1 MLQLTKKASVEA
13 TLQMAQT
20 RPINKITVRDIVEA
34 CGITRNT
41 FYYHF
46 HDIYEVMECWIDLE
60 FNRIKEKCGQ
70 NFEQILFELVDL
82 CALRKKVLVNLYKT
96 VGEEQLSSALF
107 KHFHA
112 LLLEQLL
119 LAADGLEVDQ
129 RDLELISA
137 FYEAALIGSLLR
149 FLKEDKK
156 DFSFEALHATVERV
170 HVIFA
175 GQLRLC
181 LENSAKLPHRNA

>member
-1 MLQLTKKASVEA
+1 MLQLTKKAIVEA
-13 TLQMAQT
+13 TLQTAQV
-20 RPINKITVRDIVEA
+20 RPLNKITVRDIVEA

-60 FNRIKEKCGQ
+60 FSRIKEKCG
-70 NFEQILFELVDL
+70 NDSEQIMFELVDL

-96 VGEEQLSSALF
+96 IGAEQLSASLT
-107 KHFHA
+107 KHFHD
-112 LLLEQLL
+112 LLIEQLL
-119 LAADGLEVDQ
+119 LAADGLAVEQ
-129 RDLELISA
+129 RDLELIAS
-137 FYEAALIGSLLR
+137 FYEAAFIGLLLR

-156 DFSFEALHATVERV
+156 DFSFEALHAAVERV
-170 HVIFA
+170 HIIFA

-181 LENSAKLPHRNA
+181 LENSAKNPSQGR

>member
-1 MLQLTKKASVEA
+1 MLQLTKKAIVEA
-13 TLQMAQT
+13 TLQTAQT
-20 RPINKITVRDIVEA
+20 RPLNKITVRDIVEA

-60 FNRIKEKCGQ
+60 FYRIKEKCG
-70 NFEQILFELVDL
+70 NDYEQIVFELVDM

-96 VGEEQLSSALF
+96 IGAEQLSASLT

-112 LLLEQLL
+112 LLMEQLL
-119 LAADGLEVDQ
+119 LAADGLAVDQ
-129 RDLELISA
+129 RDLELIA
-137 FYEAALIGSLLR
+137 TFYEAAFVGLLLR

-170 HVIFA
+170 HIVFA

-181 LENSAKLPHRNA
+181 LENSAKNPQRST

>member
-1 MLQLTKKASVEA
+1 MLQLTKKAIVEA
-13 TLQMAQT
+13 TLQTAQV
-20 RPINKITVRDIVEA
+20 RPLNKITVRDIVEA

-60 FNRIKEKCGQ
+60 FSRIKEKCG
-70 NFEQILFELVDL
+70 NDSEQIMFELVDL

-96 VGEEQLSSALF
+96 IGAEQLSASLT
-107 KHFHA
+107 KHFHD
-112 LLLEQLL
+112 LLIEQLL
-119 LAADGLEVDQ
+119 LAADGLAVDP
-129 RDLELISA
+129 RDLELIAS
-137 FYEAALIGSLLR
+137 FYEAAFIGLLLR

-156 DFSFEALHATVERV
+156 DFSFEALHAAVERV
-170 HVIFA
+170 HIIFA

-181 LENSAKLPHRNA
+181 LENSAKNPSQGR